1 MITNHPLS
9 GVYAAAVTPINQD
22 QSIALGDIPEYLA
35 FLAKQGCHGALLLGT
50 TGEGPSF
57 STDERLAI
65 FRAGRQVWE
74 VHPDFRLF
82 AGTGTPSLEETIFL
96 TKSAYDLGYTATVVL
111 PPYYFHQATEDGL
124 LSWYQELINR
134 AVPIDGYLLGYHF
147 PAQSRVPIPLDV
159 LTRLR
164 RLYPAQFVG
173 MKDSTTNAEYAYQVG
188 QNLDGN
194 ILVVV
199 GNDKLLLETL
209 DAGAS
214 GCITAMANL
223 HSQTL
228 REIWESHR
236 RGISNQ
242 NAQDYICAQRG
253 VLDSYRPF
261 PGTIKFLL
269 AELHGFP
276 SWSVRPPLTQLPPDD
291 YSSLVQMMREITI
304 QLDKRS

>member
-1 MITNHPLS
+1 MTDHSLS
-9 GVYAAAVTPINQD
+9 GIYAAAVTPINPD

-35 FLAKQGCHGALLLGT
+35 FLAKRGCHGALLLGT

-65 FRAGRQVWE
+65 FRAGKKVWE
-74 VHPDFRLF
+74 THPDFRLF

-111 PPYYFHQATEDGL
+111 PPYYFHQATGDGL
-124 LSWYQELINR
+124 FSWYQELINR
-134 AVPIDGYLLGYHF
+134 AVPTDGYLLGYHF
-147 PAQSRVPIPLDV
+147 PDQSRVPIPMDV
-159 LTRLR
+159 LNRLR
-164 RLYPAQFVG
+164 QLYPTQFAG
-173 MKDSTTNAEYAYQVG
+173 MKDSTIDAEYAYQVG

-194 ILVVV
+194 ILVLV
-199 GNDKLLLETL
+199 GNDKLLLDAL

-228 REIWESHR
+228 REIWENHR
-236 RGISNQ
+236 CGISNH
-242 NAQDYICAQRG
+242 NAQDYIRAQRG
-253 VLDSYRPF
+253 ILDSYRPF

-276 SWSVRPPLTQLPPDD
+276 SWSVRPPLIQLPSDD
-291 YSSLVQMMREITI
+291 FSLLVQMMRETPYK
-304 QLDKRS
+304 LD